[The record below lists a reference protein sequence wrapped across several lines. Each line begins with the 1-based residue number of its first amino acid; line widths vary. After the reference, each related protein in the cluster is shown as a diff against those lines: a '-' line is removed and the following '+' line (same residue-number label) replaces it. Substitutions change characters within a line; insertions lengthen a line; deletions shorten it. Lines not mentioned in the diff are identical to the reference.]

1 VRKDKQPHKIRENYA
16 ARLEAWR
23 TKQTQLADYTAKVA
37 RAQQRT
43 LTDFFP
49 EDEE

>member
-1 VRKDKQPHKIRENYA
+1 MRKDTQPHKIRKDYA

-23 TKQTQLADYTAKVA
+23 TKQTQLADYNKEMSRAK
-37 RAQQRT
+37 QRT

-49 EDEE
+49 EPEE